1 MKVLY
6 AEANFGADE
15 IKAATQVLEESHLSL
30 MGGTACTKV
39 EKEVANLFSK
49 RFGVM
54 TGSSANLSI
63 QSLEL
68 PKGSKVITPALTFQ
82 QR

>member
-39 EKEVANLFSK
+39 EKEVATFS
-49 RFGVM
+49 
-54 TGSSANLSI
+54 
-63 QSLEL
+63 
-68 PKGSKVITPALTFQ
+68 PKGLA
-82 QR
+82 